1 MIIRKRKFI
10 TNCISRAGPEKKL
23 IFAARRQSESY
34 SRMSS
39 SVVQPSAFSASKV
52 SISQPKV
59 LESGGKL
66 AYVNYGDAR
75 YLIMQT
81 PSLPSPF
88 GLNVFDK
95 NGPPKYSL
103 DLAMRGYN
111 GSSPNPKV
119 KAFFDALSA
128 LDEFMI
134 DQGVKNSKL
143 WFKSEMKRE
152 VVEAFYTPTVK
163 FGRDKEGN
171 QTPYPPNVKLQLR
184 RHKAR
189 GSGSDEFETDFY
201 DEKSKTDPNAKPLKG
216 IPIEEML
223 VKKVE
228 VTALMQ
234 CTGVWFAGGKFGLS
248 WKAVQIRLDSVPAGL
263 RGPAFQEDEDAGFTE
278 PAELAP
284 VAPRRA
290 AAAASSLAAA
300 PALEDDEETGHEQ
313 EQEQEEEEVAPPPVP
328 KKTVVTKKKVVG
340 GK

>member
-1 MIIRKRKFI
+1 
-10 TNCISRAGPEKKL
+10 
-23 IFAARRQSESY
+23 
-34 SRMSS
+34 MSS
-39 SVVQPSAFSASKV
+39 PIVQPSAFTTTKV

-66 AYVNYGDAR
+66 AYLNYGDAR
-75 YLIMQT
+75 SLMMQT

-88 GLNVFDK
+88 GMNVFDK

-111 GSSPNPKV
+111 GNNANPKV
-119 KAFFDALSA
+119 KAFYESLTA

-143 WFKSEMKRE
+143 WFKADMKRE
-152 VVEAFYTPTVK
+152 VVQAFYTPTVK

-184 RHKAR
+184 RR
-189 GSGSDEFETDFY
+189 RDRDEFETEFY
-201 DEKSKTDPNAKPLKG
+201 DEKSKTDPHAKPLKG

-263 RGPAFQEDEDAGFTE
+263 GRGPAFQEDADEGFAE
-278 PAELAP
+278 PAEFAARP
-284 VAPRRA
+284 SRASASASA
-290 AAAASSLAAA
+290 AAAADEEDEEEETA
-300 PALEDDEETGHEQ
+300 PAPAPAPTKAQPVQAEEED
-313 EQEQEEEEVAPPPVP
+313 EEVAPAPVP
-328 KKTVVTKKKVVG
+328 KKKVVTTKKVVAG
-340 GK
+340 AK

>member
-1 MIIRKRKFI
+1 
-10 TNCISRAGPEKKL
+10 
-23 IFAARRQSESY
+23 
-34 SRMSS
+34 MSS
-39 SVVQPSAFSASKV
+39 SVVQPSTFSTSKV

-66 AYVNYGDAR
+66 AYVNYGDSR
-75 YLIMQT
+75 SLIMQT

-88 GLNVFDK
+88 GMNVFDK

-111 GSSPNPKV
+111 GASPNPKV
-119 KAFFDALSA
+119 KAFFDALTA

-184 RHKAR
+184 RR
-189 GSGSDEFETDFY
+189 RDRDEFETDFY
-201 DEKSKTDPNAKPLKG
+201 DEKSKTDPNTKPLKG

-263 RGPAFQEDEDAGFTE
+263 RGPAFQEDDDAGFTE

-290 AAAASSLAAA
+290 AAPASSLAASP
-300 PALEDDEETGHEQ
+300 PAAAEEDDEEQ
-313 EQEQEEEEVAPPPVP
+313 EQDQEEEEVAPPPVP

>member
-1 MIIRKRKFI
+1 
-10 TNCISRAGPEKKL
+10 
-23 IFAARRQSESY
+23 
-34 SRMSS
+34 MSS

-75 YLIMQT
+75 SLIMQT

-88 GLNVFDK
+88 GLNVFGK

-111 GSSPNPKV
+111 GASPNPKV

-143 WFKSEMKRE
+143 WFKSDMKRE

-184 RHKAR
+184 RRRDH
-189 GSGSDEFETDFY
+189 DEFETDFY

-248 WKAVQIRLDSVPAGL
+248 WKAVQVRLDSVPAGL
-263 RGPAFQEDEDAGFTE
+263 RGPAFQEDDDAGFTE

-290 AAAASSLAAA
+290 PAPAA
-300 PALEDDEETGHEQ
+300 PAPAAPAVEDDEEETAQ
-313 EQEQEEEEVAPPPVP
+313 EQDEEEVAPPPVP

>member
-1 MIIRKRKFI
+1 
-10 TNCISRAGPEKKL
+10 
-23 IFAARRQSESY
+23 
-34 SRMSS
+34 MSS
-39 SVVQPSAFSASKV
+39 SVVQPSAFSTSKV

-66 AYVNYGDAR
+66 AYVNYGDSRA
-75 YLIMQT
+75 LIMQT

-111 GSSPNPKV
+111 GASPNPKV

-128 LDEFMI
+128 LDEYMI

-184 RHKAR
+184 RRRDH
-189 GSGSDEFETDFY
+189 DEFETDFY

-248 WKAVQIRLDSVPAGL
+248 WKAVQVRLDSVPAGL
-263 RGPAFQEDEDAGFTE
+263 RGPAFQEDDDAGFTE
-278 PAELAP
+278 PAELASP
-284 VAPRRA
+284 PAAAPRRA
-290 AAAASSLAAA
+290 APAAVPA
-300 PALEDDEETGHEQ
+300 PAVEDEEEEETAPQ
-313 EQEQEEEEVAPPPVP
+313 EEEEEVAPPPVP

>member
-1 MIIRKRKFI
+1 
-10 TNCISRAGPEKKL
+10 
-23 IFAARRQSESY
+23 
-34 SRMSS
+34 MSS
-39 SVVQPSAFSASKV
+39 SVVQPSAFSTSKV

-66 AYVNYGDAR
+66 AYVNYGDSRA
-75 YLIMQT
+75 LIMQT

-111 GSSPNPKV
+111 GASPNPKV

-184 RHKAR
+184 RRRDH
-189 GSGSDEFETDFY
+189 DEFETDFY

-248 WKAVQIRLDSVPAGL
+248 WKAVQVRLDSVPAGL
-263 RGPAFQEDEDAGFTE
+263 RGPAFQEDDDAGFTE
-278 PAELAP
+278 PAELASP
-284 VAPRRA
+284 PAAAPRRV
-290 AAAASSLAAA
+290 ASSLAASPAAPA
-300 PALEDDEETGHEQ
+300 PALEDEEEEETAP
-313 EQEQEEEEVAPPPVP
+313 QEEEEVAPPPVP

>member
-10 TNCISRAGPEKKL
+10 TNCISRSGPEKKL

-75 YLIMQT
+75 SLLMQT

-95 NGPPKYSL
+95 NGPPKYSI

-111 GSSPNPKV
+111 GPSPNPKV

-143 WFKSEMKRE
+143 WFKSDMKRE

-184 RHKAR
+184 RR
-189 GSGSDEFETDFY
+189 RDRDEFETEFY
-201 DEKSKTDPNAKPLKG
+201 DEKSKTDPNAKQLKG

-228 VTALMQ
+228 VTALME

-248 WKAVQIRLDSVPAGL
+248 WKAAQVRLDSVPTGL
-263 RGPAFQEDEDAGFTE
+263 RGPAFQDDEDAGFTE
-278 PAELAP
+278 PAELA
-284 VAPRRA
+284 APAASKRRPA
-290 AAAASSLAAA
+290 AAAAP
-300 PALEDDEETGHEQ
+300 PALEDEEETAHEQ
-313 EQEQEEEEVAPPPVP
+313 EQDQEEEVAPPPVP
-328 KKTVVTKKKVVG
+328 KKTVVTKKKIVG